1 MSHETIQFFT
11 GTEEVLV
18 NLLID
23 TGMQKNIAPVLVF
36 LAGIPEA
43 TSHAIERETDL
54 RQPDV
59 SLAMK
64 SLKERG
70 WINPA
75 RSPLRIRAGPRTSM
89 GRQCPLPGSWTASG
103 KKRTMK

>member
-1 MSHETIQFFT
+1 
-11 GTEEVLV
+11 L
-18 NLLID
+18 
-23 TGMQKNIAPVLVF
+23 QKNIAPVLVF

-43 TSHAIERETDL
+43 TSYAIERESDL

-75 RSPLRIRAGPRTSM
+75 GSPLRISAGP
-89 GRQCPLPGSWTASG
+89 
-103 KKRTMK
+103 